1 MYKKCVGRDKNLR
14 EGYCS
19 NKHYKAVQGYRLSV
33 LQEVTYEVLQQR
45 VRLTPILCVT
55 RSARKS

>member
-1 MYKKCVGRDKNLR
+1 MYQKIIGTDKRTLR
-14 EGYCS
+14 EGYRS
-19 NKHYKAVQGYRLSV
+19 NKQGYRLFV

-45 VRLTPILCVT
+45 VQLTPILCVT

>member
-1 MYKKCVGRDKNLR
+1 VQKCIGTDKNLR

-19 NKHYKAVQGYRLSV
+19 NKHCKTVQGYRLSV

-45 VRLTPILCVT
+45 VQLTPILCVT
-55 RSARKS
+55 RSTRKS